1 MIKSMT
7 GFGTAANETKAITVT
22 VEVKSLNSKYLDTN
36 IRLPRI
42 FSEKEIELK
51 NLIEQRLGRGKIN
64 LYIEIRKKIASQPKT
79 SINRA
84 LVKSYYKDL
93 YETATLLGAS
103 EQGIFKMALG
113 MPEVMNIN
121 QKDNGTIKEWNIIT
135 RTVNEAL
142 KKWDEFRKN
151 EGKQLHN
158 KINDYVKRIHQLLN
172 SVEKQD
178 PKRKKTIKEKIRSH
192 LLEITKDDN
201 FDHNRFEQEMIYYIE
216 KLDISE
222 EKVRL
227 KQHLDY
233 FTKTLHSKDDSG
245 KKLGFIAQEMGR
257 EMNTIGSK
265 ANDATIQR
273 FVVEMKDELEKV
285 REQLLNIL

>member
-1 MIKSMT
+1 MT

-51 NLIEQRLGRGKIN
+51 NSIEQRLGRGKIN
-64 LYIEIRKKIASQPKT
+64 LYIEIRKKIVSQPKT

-103 EQGIFKMALG
+103 EQGIFKMALE
-113 MPEVMNIN
+113 MPEVMNLN
-121 QKDNGTIKEWNIIT
+121 QKDDGTIKEWNIVT

-151 EGKQLHN
+151 EGRQLHN
-158 KINDYVKRIHQLLN
+158 KIVDYVKRIHQLLN
-172 SVEKQD
+172 SIEKQD
-178 PKRKKTIKEKIRSH
+178 PQRKKIIKAKIRSH
-192 LLEITKDDN
+192 LLEITNDEN

-233 FTKTLHSKDDSG
+233 FTKTTHSKDDPG

-273 FVVEMKDELEKV
+273 YVVEMKDELEKI
-285 REQLLNIL
+285 REQLMNIL